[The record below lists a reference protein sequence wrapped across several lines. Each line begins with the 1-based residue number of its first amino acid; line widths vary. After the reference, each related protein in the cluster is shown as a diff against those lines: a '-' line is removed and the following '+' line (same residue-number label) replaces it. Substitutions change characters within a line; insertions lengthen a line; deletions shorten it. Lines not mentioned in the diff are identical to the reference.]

1 MTPRADRHVG
11 LVGQRHDPL
20 SIGNPAP
27 DLLGA
32 GESFGREVSFL
43 QEPPV
48 VFLPRVNP
56 RRVDVGQRDRFQ
68 RHAGGLRHEGLHG
81 DVVAVIVL
89 HAGGGFHL
97 DHPPDGFPLL
107 GHGQHHVRESQGAVR
122 LEARFKNRLPG
133 FFQQL
138 RGAGKGGLVALDLG
152 IDEGAFFLRVVDAPG
167 DVAHLVSS
175 LKRRFRL
182 GRNFAQIRP
191 MDFQPETLR
200 ALAVG
205 DEFGF
210 GERGH
215 RGGGW
220 IRF

>member
-1 MTPRADRHVG
+1 M
-11 LVGQRHDPL
+11 
-20 SIGNPAP
+20 
-27 DLLGA
+27 
-32 GESFGREVSFL
+32 
-43 QEPPV
+43 
-48 VFLPRVNP
+48 
-56 RRVDVGQRDRFQ
+56 GQRDRFQ

-97 DHPPDGFPLL
+97 DHPPDRPAVI
-107 GHGQHHVRESQGAVR
+107 GHGQHHVRESQGTIR
-122 LEARFKNRLPG
+122 LEACFKHRVPG
-133 FFQQL
+133 IFQQL
-138 RGAGKGGLVALDLG
+138 RGAGKSDLVAFDLG
-152 IDEGAFFLRVVDAPG
+152 IDEGTFFLRVVDAPG
-167 DVAHLVSS
+167 DVAHLVSP
-175 LKRRFRL
+175 LKCGL
-182 GRNFAQIRP
+182 GLGGDFAQIRP